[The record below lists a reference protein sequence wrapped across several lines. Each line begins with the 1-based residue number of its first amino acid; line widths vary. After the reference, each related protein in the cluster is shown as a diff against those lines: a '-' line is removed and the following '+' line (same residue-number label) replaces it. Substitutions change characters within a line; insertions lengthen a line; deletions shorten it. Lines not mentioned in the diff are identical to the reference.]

1 MCRTKHEKGCCKDL
15 KNLNEVK
22 DSSIKLDKRIIRW
35 AVIALLFLAVLYI
48 TFKTGNS
55 NASGAAVQSAASTI
69 KSAAAP
75 TMVGGC

>member
-1 MCRTKHEKGCCKDL
+1 MCKTKHEKGCCKDL
-15 KNLNEVK
+15 GKMQEVK
-22 DSSIKLDKRIIRW
+22 GGAIKLDKRIVRW

-55 NASGAAVQSAASTI
+55 NASGAAVQSAAGAV
-69 KSAAAP
+69 KSAAVP